1 MRGNF
6 DFITNGYGEQL
17 GQKIFDAYCSRAYLN
32 SYDIQ
37 VLKKVGNKVTNIHSL
52 INNTITFRGQTVT
65 ISFKTELI
73 QDDSLAN
80 GQIRFEGKHPDYTI
94 LFIDSKLPS
103 NRLEKIAL
111 LTEDGQYLAI

>member
-6 DFITNGYGEQL
+6 DFLTNGYGEQL
-17 GQKIFDAYCSRAYLN
+17 AQKIFDAYSSRAYLN
-32 SYDIQ
+32 FYDIQ
-37 VLKKVGNKVTNIHSL
+37 VLRKLGTQLTNVHSL
-52 INNTITFRGQTVT
+52 TNNTITFRGQTVT

-73 QDDSLAN
+73 QDDKLDK
-80 GQIRFEGKHPDYTI
+80 GQIRFEGKYPDYTI

-111 LTEDGQYLAI
+111 ITEGGEYLAL

>member
-6 DFITNGYGEQL
+6 DFITNGYGSEL

-37 VLKKVGNKVTNIHSL
+37 VLKKVGNAVNNIHSL
-52 INNTITFRGQTVT
+52 IGNTITFRGQTVT

-73 QDDSLAN
+73 QDDKLAN

-103 NRLEKIAL
+103 NRLERIAL
-111 LTEDGQYLAI
+111 LTEDGQYLAL

>member
-6 DFITNGYGEQL
+6 DFLTNGYGEQL
-17 GQKIFDAYCSRAYLN
+17 SQKIFDAYCSKAYLN
-32 SYDIQ
+32 SYDLQ
-37 VLKKVGNKVTNIHSL
+37 VLRKWQSRLTNIHSL

-73 QDDSLAN
+73 QDDKLAN

-94 LFIDSKLPS
+94 LFIDSKLES

-111 LTEDGQYLAI
+111 LTEDGQYLAL

>member
-73 QDDSLAN
+73 QDNSLDN
-80 GQIRFEGKHPDYTI
+80 GQIRFEGKYPDYKL
-94 LFIDSKLPS
+94 LFIENKLPS
-103 NRLEKIAL
+103 KRIENIAL
-111 LTEDGQYLAI
+111 ITEGGEYIAI